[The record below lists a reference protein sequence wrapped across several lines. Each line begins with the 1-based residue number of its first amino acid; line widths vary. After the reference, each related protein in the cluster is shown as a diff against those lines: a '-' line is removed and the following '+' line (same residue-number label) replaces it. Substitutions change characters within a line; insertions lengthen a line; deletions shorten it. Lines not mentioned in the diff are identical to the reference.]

1 MRRLEGISG
10 KGRYNT
16 QNQMR
21 GLCINNNDNKLFGQL
36 IKLKV
41 LQDGCSLV
49 TKPDF
54 LKDFFFIPYHSGNL
68 YYALKQI
75 KSSAYEKHHEMC
87 LEKSC

>member
-54 LKDFFFIPYHSGNL
+54 LKDFFFYPVSQWEFILCPKTN
-68 YYALKQI
+68 QI
-75 KSSAYEKHHEMC
+75 QC
-87 LEKSC
+87 I